1 MKKQLIPFV
10 ALLTIAGTAQAN
22 EVNLQALQACT
33 FVENDF
39 NRLLCY
45 DNVMAGKSLS
55 KPVKKQQIEQPKMSS
70 AASAA
75 TTATTEAAATVATK
89 QSEQIVKTKN
99 EDFGLEHKE
108 VAKVNDDQIS
118 SLVKSVKKAPYGE
131 LIIELDNGQQWR
143 QVGSDSL
150 RLKAQDVVIIER
162 GIFNSF
168 LLKVKGQNRSIRV
181 KRTN

>member
-10 ALLTIAGTAQAN
+10 ALLTITGTAQAN

-55 KPVKKQQIEQPKMSS
+55 KPATKQQIEQPAASS
-70 AASAA
+70 AAPV
-75 TTATTEAAATVATK
+75 AAAPVTAAAST
-89 QSEQIVKTKN
+89 QIVKTKN

-118 SLVKSVKKAPYGE
+118 AIVKSVEKAPYGE
-131 LIIELDNGQQWR
+131 LIIELENGQQWR
-143 QVGSDSL
+143 QVGSD
-150 RLKAQDVVIIER
+150 RLKLKVNDTVIIER

-168 LLKVKGQNRSIRV
+168 LLKIEGQNRMIRV

>member
-10 ALLTIAGTAQAN
+10 ALLTITGTAQAN

-55 KPVKKQQIEQPKMSS
+55 KPATKQQIEQPAASS
-70 AASAA
+70 AAPV
-75 TTATTEAAATVATK
+75 AAAPVTAAAST
-89 QSEQIVKTKN
+89 QIVKTKN

-118 SLVKSVKKAPYGE
+118 AIVKSVKKAPYGE
-131 LIIELDNGQQWR
+131 LIIELENGQQWR

-150 RLKAQDVVIIER
+150 RLKEQDVVVIER
-162 GIFNSF
+162 GVFNSF
-168 LLKVKGQNRSIRV
+168 LLKVEGQNRSIRV

>member
-1 MKKQLIPFV
+1 MKKQLIPLV
-10 ALLTIAGTAQAN
+10 ALLTITGTAQAN

-55 KPVKKQQIEQPKMSS
+55 KPATKQQIKQP
-70 AASAA
+70 AASSTAA
-75 TTATTEAAATVATK
+75 VVAAPVAAAT
-89 QSEQIVKTKN
+89 SEQIVKTKN

>member
-10 ALLTIAGTAQAN
+10 ALLTITGTAQAN

-55 KPVKKQQIEQPKMSS
+55 KPATKQQIEQPAASS
-70 AASAA
+70 APPV
-75 TTATTEAAATVATK
+75 AAAPVTAAAST
-89 QSEQIVKTKN
+89 QIVKTKN

-108 VAKVNDDQIS
+108 VSKVNDDQIS
-118 SLVKSVKKAPYGE
+118 AIVKSVKKAPYGE

-150 RLKAQDVVIIER
+150 RLKEQDVVVIER
-162 GIFNSF
+162 GVFNSF
-168 LLKVKGQNRSIRV
+168 LLKVEGQNRSIRV

>member
-1 MKKQLIPFV
+1 MKKQLIPLV
-10 ALLTIAGTAQAN
+10 ALLTITGTAQAN

-55 KPVKKQQIEQPKMSS
+55 KPAIKKQIEQPVASS
-70 AASAA
+70 AAATAA
-75 TTATTEAAATVATK
+75 PVAAASATN
-89 QSEQIVKTKN
+89 EQIVKTKN

-118 SLVKSVKKAPYGE
+118 ASVKSVRKAPYGE
-131 LIIELDNGQQWR
+131 LIIELENGQQWR
-143 QVGSDSL
+143 QVGSD
-150 RLKAQDVVIIER
+150 RLKLKVDDTVIIER

-168 LLKVKGQNRSIRV
+168 LLKIEGQNRMIRV

>member
-10 ALLTIAGTAQAN
+10 ALLTIAGTAQAD

-55 KPVKKQQIEQPKMSS
+55 KPATKKQIEQPVASS
-70 AASAA
+70 AAATAA
-75 TTATTEAAATVATK
+75 PVAAAGATN
-89 QSEQIVKTKN
+89 EQIVRTKN

-118 SLVKSVKKAPYGE
+118 ASVKSVKKAPYGE

-150 RLKAQDVVIIER
+150 RLKKQDVVVIER
-162 GIFNSF
+162 GVFNSF
-168 LLKVKGQNRSIRV
+168 LLKIEGQNRSIRV

>member
-10 ALLTIAGTAQAN
+10 ALLTITGTAQAN

-55 KPVKKQQIEQPKMSS
+55 KPATKQQIEQPAASS
-70 AASAA
+70 AAPV
-75 TTATTEAAATVATK
+75 AAAPVAAAAST
-89 QSEQIVKTKN
+89 QIVKTKN

-118 SLVKSVKKAPYGE
+118 AIVKSVKKAPYGE

-150 RLKAQDVVIIER
+150 RLKEQDVVVIER
-162 GIFNSF
+162 GVFNSF
-168 LLKVKGQNRSIRV
+168 LLKVEGQNRSIRV

>member
-1 MKKQLIPFV
+1 MKKQLIPLV
-10 ALLTIAGTAQAN
+10 ALLTITGTAQAN

-55 KPVKKQQIEQPKMSS
+55 KPATKKQIEQPVASS
-70 AASAA
+70 AAAV
-75 TTATTEAAATVATK
+75 AAAGATN
-89 QSEQIVKTKN
+89 EQIVRTKN

-118 SLVKSVKKAPYGE
+118 ASVKSVKKAPYGE

-150 RLKAQDVVIIER
+150 RLKKQDVVVIER
-162 GIFNSF
+162 GVFNSF
-168 LLKVKGQNRSIRV
+168 LLKVEGQNRSIRV